1 MRAEI
6 VRVSSPEKH
15 EVPEANPMI
24 VGVPREKHGNEHR
37 VGLSPFAVS
46 RLSGLGHGVLVEK
59 GAGADAHLRDADYQ
73 NAGARI
79 VYSGEEV
86 LRRSDLVCSVAR
98 LTPEEAAVVQP
109 GAVVSAFQHLAVA
122 GPEYIHS
129 LAEREVT
136 CIAYELLEDSH
147 GELPIRL
154 PFSEMAGHMVLQVA
168 AQYLS
173 IENGGRGI
181 MLGAVPTV
189 APPTV
194 LILGA
199 GQLGAAAARHAVA
212 AGAHTIVI
220 DHDVARLRVVHD
232 ETNGHAVT
240 IVADSDRLERYTA
253 IADVV
258 IGAVHIPGGRAP
270 FIVSR
275 DMVRGMKQ
283 GSVIVDAAIDQG
295 GCIETSRPTSLADPV
310 FESDGVIHYCVPN
323 MTASVPRT
331 ASRALASAALPYLVQ
346 IAEGGLDNALRRDA
360 GLAAGVV
367 LYRGMQV
374 HPRIAAAVGAE
385 PRPLASLLEERS

>member
-1 MRAEI
+1 
-6 VRVSSPEKH
+6 
-15 EVPEANPMI
+15 MI

-37 VGLSPFAVS
+37 AGLSPFAVS
-46 RLSGLGHGVLVEK
+46 RLCGLGHAVLVEQ

-86 LRRSDLVCSVAR
+86 LRRADIVCGVER
-98 LTPEEAAVVQP
+98 MTGEEIEFVQR
-109 GAVVSAFQHLAVA
+109 GAVVCGFQHLAVA
-122 GPEYIHS
+122 GPEFIGT
-129 LAEREVT
+129 LTERGIT
-136 CIAYELLEDSH
+136 CVAYELVEGPG

-154 PFSEMAGHMVLQVA
+154 PFAEMGGHMVLQVA
-168 AQYLS
+168 AHYLS
-173 IENGGRGI
+173 IEKGGRGI

-199 GQLGAAAARHAVA
+199 GQLGAAAARHSVA

-220 DHDVARLRVVHD
+220 DHDVARLRVVHAD
-232 ETNGHAVT
+232 TNGHAVT

-275 DMVRGMKQ
+275 EMVRGMKK
-283 GSVIVDAAIDQG
+283 GAVIVDAAIDQG
-295 GCIETSRPTSLADPV
+295 GCVETSRPTTLADPV
-310 FESDGVIHYCVPN
+310 FEAEGVIHYCVPN
-323 MTASVPRT
+323 MTASVART
-331 ASRALASAALPYLVQ
+331 ASRALASAALPYLVE
-346 IAEGGLDNALRRDA
+346 IAEGGIDVALRRDP
-360 GLAAGVV
+360 GLAKGVC
-367 LYRGMQV
+367 LYRGELV

-385 PRPLASLLEERS
+385 PRSLASLLEDQS